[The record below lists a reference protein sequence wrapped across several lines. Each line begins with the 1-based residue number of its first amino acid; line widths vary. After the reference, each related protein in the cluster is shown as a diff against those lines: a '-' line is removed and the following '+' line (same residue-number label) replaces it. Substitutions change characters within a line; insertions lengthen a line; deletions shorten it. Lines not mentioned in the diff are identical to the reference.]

1 MKTIAV
7 TGDKGGVGKSTV
19 AGLLVQW
26 FEFKNYTVNI
36 LDADPNRTIYTRSE
50 EHTSELQSQR

>member
-19 AGLLVQW
+19 AGLLAQW

-36 LDADPNRTIYTRSE
+36 QF
-50 EHTSELQSQR
+50 HVLQLHDLNLNSVMFILFQ